1 LLAQGEQQVPTLIA
15 ALGVT
20 LAYFALAELSSALA
34 YAPTDAWT
42 VWLASGLTL
51 GLLLATGRARWGA
64 MLAGA
69 ALGAAIFA
77 LVVGGTFA
85 DALGYAA
92 IEIAGGVAGAW
103 VATRAAGTA
112 VRFESP
118 RELGAFVL
126 GVLVQALVGAVLAG
140 AWTVASGGQ
149 DGMRTFKVW
158 LIADVVGGILV
169 APLIITW
176 SGFRAKRSGGLA
188 MPQFAAGAIACA
200 LFLGLLYV
208 LFSGDTQ
215 ARFGGTVGTALTYLP
230 VLFMSVIA
238 LTWGARGAS
247 FAAFAGALITLFN
260 TIREHGPFA
269 AADEYVG
276 EAELEAQVFVAAV
289 ALMGLLV
296 AALVARERRALR
308 EARDWRTRFE
318 SAIGAHRLM
327 AYEWDPVGGAFVVT
341 GDTASHLGVPPSKIA
356 SLADWLAHVSPTER
370 DQTATAFG
378 LRADGA
384 AVVPL
389 TYRVVRADGTPVTLV
404 DEAQAVRDHEGTAY
418 RITGIVRVASAS

>member
-1 LLAQGEQQVPTLIA
+1 MSTLIA
-15 ALGVT
+15 GLAVA
-20 LAYFALAELSSALA
+20 LAYFALGELSSALA

-51 GLLLATGRARWGA
+51 GLLLATGRQRWGA
-64 MLAGA
+64 ILAGA

-77 LVVGGTFA
+77 LVIDGTVA
-85 DALGYAA
+85 DALGYEA

-103 VATRAAGTA
+103 VATRVAGTA
-112 VRFESP
+112 LRFDSP
-118 RELGAFVL
+118 RELGAFAL
-126 GVLVQALVGAVLAG
+126 GVLVQALVGAALAG
-140 AWTVASGGQ
+140 AWTVASGGH

-158 LIADVVGGILV
+158 LIANRVGGILV
-169 APLIITW
+169 APVIVTW
-176 SGFRAKRSGGLA
+176 SGFRPKRSGGLT
-188 MPQFAAGAIACA
+188 MPQFTAGAVACA

-208 LFSGDTQ
+208 LFSGNTQ

-230 VLFMSVIA
+230 VAFMSVIA
-238 LTWGARGAS
+238 LAWGARGAT

-269 AADEYVG
+269 VADDYVG

-289 ALMGLLV
+289 ALMGLLI

-308 EARDWRTRFE
+308 EAREWRTRFE
-318 SAIGAHRLM
+318 GAIGAHRLM

-341 GDTASHLGVPPSKIA
+341 GDTAAHLGVPPAKIA
-356 SLADWLAHVSPTER
+356 SLADWLAHVSPGER
-370 DQTATAFG
+370 DQAATAFG

-384 AVVPL
+384 GGPAL
-389 TYRVVRADGTPVTLV
+389 TYRVVRPDGTAVTLV
-404 DEAQAVRDHEGTAY
+404 DEAQPVRDHEGTMY
-418 RITGIVRVASAS
+418 RVTGIVRVA